1 MKDIP
6 PCFKTLILTDS
17 IQKGR
22 FNKVLNYAIGYI
34 NQVDFITNRL
44 VGMITIQPP
53 HSQLK

>member
-53 HSQLK
+53 TPS